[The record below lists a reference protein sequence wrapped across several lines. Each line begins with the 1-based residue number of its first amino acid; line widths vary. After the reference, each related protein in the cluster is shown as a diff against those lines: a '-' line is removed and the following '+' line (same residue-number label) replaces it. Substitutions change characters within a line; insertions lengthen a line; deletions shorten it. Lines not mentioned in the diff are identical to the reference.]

1 MKLTDWAHTAEIVSA
16 VAVVL
21 SLLYVGFGINQ
32 NTRAIRSGTH
42 QALLDSS
49 QELDYVKLA
58 NPHVLSAI
66 LHAESDS
73 GTLSESEREIFAM
86 YAQMTFSKWKNIFL
100 NHESGLLQS
109 NLWRAYAHSYEPLRQ
124 IQAYRDFWQERSDF
138 YVPTFQSYID
148 SVIATE
154 RKIR

>member
-66 LHAESDS
+66 LHAETTVLGAAIKVLSVGGSKNPEEEIYRHS
-73 GTLSESEREIFAM
+73 GLSEFLWKKDKSKIMELV
-86 YAQMTFSKWKNIFL
+86 QTF
-100 NHESGLLQS
+100 E
-109 NLWRAYAHSYEPLRQ
+109 
-124 IQAYRDFWQERSDF
+124 QA
-138 YVPTFQSYID
+138 TI
-148 SVIATE
+148 
-154 RKIR
+154 